1 MLHGGMVA
9 TIHRVAAGN
18 GYQYYLR
25 KTAANDRTARG
36 RSSLSQYYSD
46 HGEAP
51 GRWHGTGLTSL
62 GIAAGTEVTE
72 EQMKSLFGQGLHPN
86 AEQIKTEVFQR
97 QIALGANDRDA
108 TRTAEKATKL
118 GNKFAIYKV
127 RSEYRK
133 RCSEAYRAHNSERNL
148 EPTAAI
154 PDDERARIRTRLA
167 TGMFTDEY
175 GRPPLNAR
183 ELSGWVAKNSRAN
196 QAALAGLEIAFSPVK
211 SVSVL
216 WALAPPDMAA
226 RIEAAHQRA
235 IGDALTW
242 LERNGLLTR
251 LGRNGV
257 RHVEV
262 EGIVAA
268 CFTHR
273 DSRAGDP
280 DLHTHVLIANKVR
293 TLDGK
298 WRTIDSRLFHEAA
311 VTVSEIYDSRLE
323 HHLELALNLQFETR
337 PDRNIHQ
344 VPVREV
350 IGVPLELI
358 HAWSQRG
365 TAINARLDQLTAD
378 FQTTFGREPTPEEV
392 YGLAD
397 RATLDTRPAKHLPES
412 HTQQSETWLAQAT
425 TLLGGREPVEAV
437 AIRVVAVPRIPR
449 PDPDAVFIAATA
461 ERALAAA
468 SQRRSTWRPFNLRA
482 EIERQLRGQISP
494 ADWDWVPDKVVV
506 AALSPRSAVARG
518 DPDLTEEPGLRA
530 VPAWLRHRDGS
541 PVHVRPNSQ
550 IYTTEAT
557 LDVEAALI
565 ELSIEPGARTL
576 DSALLTSAVA
586 DYNTAH
592 PDRPLN
598 AGQVG
603 VISSF
608 ATSGLRVHTANAPAG
623 TGKTTAM
630 QVLTSAWHS
639 SGGTVLGM
647 APTAAAAAVL
657 GESIGTRA
665 ETVDK
670 LLDVIDRHSRRPD
683 SPTIVRDHPP
693 SLPQWVLDIDDRTLV
708 IVDEHVKLGNTKR
721 LQLLQFLSQRGATV
735 RCIGDDRQLPAIDAG
750 GADAD
755 MNAASP
761 EQTLTLSH
769 VVRFASTGEATASIG
784 LREGDPAALAWYL
797 DNDRIHAGH
806 TGSVYDD
813 TYTAWAA
820 DNVAGRDAVML
831 APTHKVVSALNARA
845 RADRLTRTGTKPDT
859 EVALVDGLSGSVG
872 DTVRTR
878 RNNPKLRFGQTD
890 WVRNGYSWT
899 ITAVHEDGSLTV
911 SHRRGGTDSD
921 KTVRLPVEYVRV
933 HVHLGYAAT
942 IDSAQGITADAC
954 HVALSGLE
962 SRQQFYVAMT
972 RGIHANHAYIAT
984 ALDGAEG
991 SIYTEPAVYPR
1002 TAVEVLQRVLARD
1015 GAQKSAHTELRDAL
1029 DPALRI
1035 GRAVDI
1041 YLDTLGLAA
1050 EHALDTDRLAELDRA
1065 ADTIHPDLTESPA
1078 YPVLRQHL
1086 ALIAL
1091 TGADPVAALRAA
1103 ATARELDTADDP
1115 AAVLDWRLDP
1125 SGAHSTGSG
1134 PLSWTPGLPTGV
1146 ADQALAEPVR
1156 ARERIVSALAEQI
1169 RDAAAGWT
1177 PATAPAWAR
1186 PLLGTD
1192 PSLLGELSVWRA
1204 GLHVPDTDTR
1214 PTGPA
1219 RYTDLERLHQ
1229 KRLQQRVIDAYGDPA
1244 LPRNRW
1250 ADVVDDLDS
1259 RISTDALW
1267 SVVADKI
1274 DLAARSGLDITV
1286 LLTDAAAQRPLP
1298 DEMPAAALWARLEL
1312 EPSALDTTSTDLLRP
1327 DWLPDLEAVLGTD
1340 MTEQVTT
1347 EPAWPRVVAAVERAT
1362 STWSPRDLLVTA
1374 YELLQGAQPDDAAPL
1389 RADQL
1394 AAALAWRIDAL
1405 HHHTPTEQQPTQG
1418 HEPFA
1423 REPTAPDAE
1432 REPSASSATAA
1443 SATNEHDA
1451 APVVTVISDPLE
1463 EDLVTGI
1470 EGIARLFATGRVADA
1485 VAAYR
1490 GFRTELSDDEQAVLT
1505 AVSETLYQYSFPVAL
1520 ARLRWAEQQFPQ
1532 HRALI
1537 HACTPST
1544 DPQTF
1549 HRDTEPERG
1558 RPHPVYDHR
1567 EHVDPTI
1574 TPALFDPI
1582 QAAGN
1587 DAFDTY
1593 LDDAERF
1600 DSRYMAL
1607 TGERQRP
1614 AGAGYPID
1622 YDLAAMP
1629 AIVGLPCVDCSTERP
1644 RNASS
1649 PVPPRHSDDGLC
1661 LDCRDNERPGIPDHN
1676 PADHL
1681 VARCAHIAE
1690 THPAPAALAMLRRDW
1705 RTLDQAGRAVIQ
1717 QWLTDNPLTEQP
1729 LPVLEPLQRLTERDL
1744 ADAIDGLAQR
1754 LGNSATEA
1762 EFFAP
1767 IRHDGFDPG
1776 PDPIVVAHQDAADTA
1791 RDTARMRAD
1800 ELDSAIRRLRITSD
1814 ALDTAREALDALP
1827 LIRRAARQTIQS
1839 RINDLS
1845 REHRERRGEHQQA
1858 RDIARAANR
1867 HANELIAQAERSA
1880 ADDETRRSGEQARA
1894 AAENTVARDATV
1906 EALHQRLESELA
1918 AHRTEHNRRQNLTN
1932 PQRQLEER
1940 ARQQHAAT
1948 ADEFTVEER
1957 SAVEGTGPDYRSGMG
1972 L

>member
-1 MLHGGMVA
+1 MVA

-86 AEQIKTEVFQR
+86 AEQIQTEVFQR

-108 TRTAEKATKL
+108 TRAAKKATKL
-118 GNKFAIYKV
+118 GNKFAVYKV

-133 RCSEAYRAHNSERNL
+133 RCSEAYRAHNLERNI
-148 EPTAAI
+148 EPTTAI
-154 PDDERARIRTRLA
+154 ADDERAHIRTRVA
-167 TGMFTDEY
+167 TEMFITEY

-183 ELSGWVAKNSRAN
+183 ELSGWVAKNSRVN
-196 QAALAGLEIAFSPVK
+196 QAALAGLEFAFSPVK

-242 LERNGLLTR
+242 LERNGLFTR

-461 ERALAAA
+461 ERALAAV

-494 ADWDWVPDKVVV
+494 ADWDWVPDKVVA

-530 VPAWLRHRDGS
+530 VPAWLRHRDSS

-598 AGQVG
+598 AGQIG

-657 GESIGTRA
+657 GESISTRA

-670 LLDVIDRHSRRPD
+670 LLDVIKRHSPRTD

-735 RCIGDDRQLPAIDAG
+735 RCIGDDRQLPAIEAG

-845 RADRLTRTGTKPDT
+845 RADRLTRTGTKPDS

-921 KTVRLPVEYVRV
+921 KTVRLPAEYVQV

-1050 EHALDTDRLAELDRA
+1050 EHALGTDRLAELDRA

-1103 ATARELDTADDP
+1103 AGKRELDTADDP

-1125 SGAHSTGSG
+1125 TGAHSAGTG
-1134 PLSWTPGLPTGV
+1134 PLSWTPGLPHGV

-1156 ARERIVSALAEQI
+1156 ARERIVAALATQI
-1169 RDAAAGWT
+1169 RDTASRWT
-1177 PATAPAWAR
+1177 PTTAPAWAR
-1186 PLLGTD
+1186 PLLATD
-1192 PSLLGELSVWRA
+1192 PALLGELAVWRA

-1229 KRLQQRVIDAYGDPA
+1229 KRLQQRVIDAFGDPA

-1259 RISTDALW
+1259 RISTDTLW
-1267 SVVADKI
+1267 PVVADKI
-1274 DLAARSGLDITV
+1274 DLADRSGLDITG

-1312 EPSALDTTSTDLLRP
+1312 EPSALDTTGTDLLRP

-1405 HHHTPTEQQPTQG
+1405 HHHTPTPHSPAQG
-1418 HEPFA
+1418 PD
-1423 REPTAPDAE
+1423 PTAPEPTNPDAE
-1432 REPSASSATAA
+1432 SEPSSSAATAA
-1443 SATNEHDA
+1443 PTTNEPDD
-1451 APVVTVISDPLE
+1451 APVVTVISDPIE

-1490 GFRTELSDDEQAVLT
+1490 TFRTELSVDEQAVLT
-1505 AVSETLYQYSFPVAL
+1505 AVSETLYQYSFPVAK

-1537 HACTPST
+1537 HACTPLT
-1544 DPQTF
+1544 DPHTF
-1549 HRDTEPERG
+1549 HRDAEPDHR
-1558 RPHPVYDHR
+1558 RPNPVYDHR

-1574 TPALFDPI
+1574 APAVFDPI

-1587 DAFDTY
+1587 DVIDTY
-1593 LDDAERF
+1593 LDDMEAS
-1600 DSRYMAL
+1600 DSRDL
-1607 TGERQRP
+1607 TPRDSRAVGV
-1614 AGAGYPID
+1614 GFPID

-1629 AIVGLPCVDCSTERP
+1629 LVAGLPCVDCSIERP
-1644 RNASS
+1644 RNASF

-1661 LDCRDNERPGIPDHN
+1661 HDCRDNGRPAIPDHN
-1676 PADHL
+1676 PAEHL
-1681 VARCAHIAE
+1681 TARCAHISE

-1705 RTLDQAGRAVIQ
+1705 RTLDQTGRAVIEL
-1717 QWLTDNPLTEQP
+1717 WLTDNPLTEQP
-1729 LPVLEPLQRLTERDL
+1729 LPVLEPLQRLSDREL
-1744 ADAIDGLAQR
+1744 ADEIEGLALR
-1754 LGNSATEA
+1754 LSNIATEA

-1767 IRHDGFDPG
+1767 TRHDDIAPE

-1791 RDTARMRAD
+1791 RDTARMRSD
-1800 ELDSAIRRLRITSD
+1800 ELDSAIRRLRVTTD

-1827 LIRRAARQTIQS
+1827 LIRRAARHSMQS

-1845 REHRERRGEHQQA
+1845 REHRERGGEHQRA
-1858 RDIARAANR
+1858 RDVARAANR
-1867 HANELIAQAERSA
+1867 RANELIARAERSA

-1894 AAENTVARDATV
+1894 AAENTVGRDATV
-1906 EALHQRLESELA
+1906 AALHQGLESELA
-1918 AHRTEHNRRQNLTN
+1918 ANRAEHNRRQNLTN

-1940 ARQQHAAT
+1940 ARRQHAAT
-1948 ADEFTVEER
+1948 ADKFTVEER
-1957 SAVEGTGPDYRSGMG
+1957 SAVEGTGHDYRSGMG

>member
-1 MLHGGMVA
+1 MVA

-25 KTAANDRTARG
+25 QTAANDRTARG

-51 GRWHGTGLTSL
+51 GRWHGTGLGALDLT
-62 GIAAGTEVTE
+62 AGSEVTE
-72 EQMKSLFGQGLHPN
+72 PQMKSLFGEGLHPN
-86 AEQIKTEVFQR
+86 AEQIKTEVYTR
-97 QIALGANDRDA
+97 QIALGASDRDA
-108 TRTAEKATKL
+108 TRAAEKATKL
-118 GNKFAIYKV
+118 GNKFAVYEV

-133 RCSEAYRAHNSERNL
+133 RCSQAYRAHNSARNM

-154 PDDERARIRTRLA
+154 SDDERARIRTQVA
-167 TGMFTDEY
+167 TDMFTDEY
-175 GRPPLNAR
+175 GRAALNAR
-183 ELSGWVAKNSRAN
+183 ELSGWVAKNSRVN
-196 QAALAGLEIAFSPVK
+196 QAALAGLEITFSPVK

-216 WALAPPDMAA
+216 WALAPPDMA
-226 RIEAAHQRA
+226 RRLEVAHQRA
-235 IGDALTW
+235 IRDALAW
-242 LERNGLLTR
+242 LERNAVFTR

-257 RHVEV
+257 RHAEV

-280 DLHTHVLIANKVR
+280 DLHTHVLVANKVR

-323 HHLELALNLQFETR
+323 HYLELALALQFETR
-337 PDRNIHQ
+337 PDRDIHQ

-350 IGVPLELI
+350 VGVPLELI

-365 TAINARLDQLTAD
+365 TAINARLDRLTAD
-378 FQTTFGREPTPEEV
+378 FQATFGREPTPEEV

-397 RATLDTRPAKHLPES
+397 RATLDTRPAKHLPQS
-412 HTQQSETWLAQAT
+412 HTQQRQTWREQAT
-425 TLLGGREPVEAV
+425 AVLGGHEPVEAV
-437 AIRVVAVPRIPR
+437 MVAAVSVPPISR
-449 PDPDAVFIAATA
+449 PEPDAAFIAATA
-461 ERALAAA
+461 ERALAAV
-468 SQRRSTWRPFNLRA
+468 SERRSTWRPFNLRA
-482 EIERQLRGQISP
+482 EVERQLRGRISP
-494 ADWDWVPDKVVV
+494 ADWAWVPDKVVA
-506 AALSPRSAVARG
+506 AALSPRSTIARG
-518 DPDLTEEPGLRA
+518 DPDLTEEPELRA

-541 PVHVRPNSQ
+541 LVHVRPNSQ
-550 IYTTEAT
+550 IYTTETT

-576 DSALLTSAVA
+576 DPDLLTNAVA
-586 DYNTAH
+586 EYNTAH

-598 AGQVG
+598 VGQVG

-670 LLDVIDRHSRRPD
+670 LLDVIHRHSVRAD
-683 SPTIVRDHPP
+683 SPTVVRDHPP
-693 SLPQWVLDIDDRTLV
+693 SLPQWVLDIDNTTLV

-721 LQLLQFLSQRGATV
+721 LQLLQFLSRRGATV

-755 MNAASP
+755 MNVASP
-761 EQTLTLSH
+761 EQTVTLSH

-820 DNVAGRDAVML
+820 DHNAGRDAVML
-831 APTHKVVSALNARA
+831 APTHEVVTALNARA
-845 RADRLTRTGTKPDT
+845 RADRLTRTGTKPET
-859 EVALVDGLSGSVG
+859 EVVLADGLCGSVG

-878 RNNPKLRFGQTD
+878 RNNPKLRFGDTD

-899 ITAVHEDGSLTV
+899 ITAVNQDGSLTV
-911 SHRRGGTDSD
+911 SHRRGGTNSD
-921 KTVRLPVEYVRV
+921 TTVRLPAEYVRA

-954 HVALSGLE
+954 HVALSGRE

-972 RGIHANHAYIAT
+972 RGIHANHAYLAT

-1041 YLDTLGLAA
+1041 YLDTLGLTA
-1050 EHALDTDRLAELDRA
+1050 EHALGSDRLTELDHA
-1065 ADTIHPDLTESPA
+1065 ADTIHPDMTDSPA

-1091 TGADPVAALRAA
+1091 TGADPIAALRAA
-1103 ATARELDTADDP
+1103 ADKRELDTADDP

-1125 SGAHSTGSG
+1125 TGAHSAGTG
-1134 PLSWTPGLPTGV
+1134 PLPWTPGLPHGV
-1146 ADQALAEPVR
+1146 TDQALAELVR

-1169 RDAAAGWT
+1169 RDTARRWT
-1177 PATAPAWAR
+1177 PGNVPAWAR

-1192 PSLLGELSVWRA
+1192 PALLGELAVWRA
-1204 GLHVPDTDTR
+1204 GLGIPDTDTR
-1214 PTGPA
+1214 PTGPD

-1229 KRLQQRVIDAYGDPA
+1229 KRLQQRVIDACGDPA

-1250 ADVVDDLDS
+1250 ADVVANIDA
-1259 RISTDALW
+1259 RISTDSSW
-1267 SVVADKI
+1267 PVIADKI
-1274 DLAARSGLDITV
+1274 DLADRAGLGITI
-1286 LLTDAAAQRPLP
+1286 LLTGAAAQRPLP

-1312 EPSALDTTSTDLLRP
+1312 EPSALDTTDTDPLHP
-1327 DWLPDLEAVLGTD
+1327 DWLPDLETVLGTD
-1340 MTEQVTT
+1340 TAEQLTN

-1362 STWSPRDLLVTA
+1362 KSWSPRDLLFTA

-1389 RADQL
+1389 RPDQL
-1394 AAALAWRIDAL
+1394 AAALAWRIDTL
-1405 HHHTPTEQQPTQG
+1405 HHHTPTPPPAHHAEQ
-1418 HEPFA
+1418 A
-1423 REPTAPDAE
+1423 AP
-1432 REPSASSATAA
+1432 EPSAPDGGSETTATAA
-1443 SATNEHDA
+1443 KAEQTQHKIED
-1451 APVVTVISDPLE
+1451 APVATVVSEPA
-1463 EDLVTGI
+1463 EDDLPTGI
-1470 EGIARLFATGRVADA
+1470 DRIAELFATGRVADA
-1485 VAAYR
+1485 VAA
-1490 GFRTELSDDEQAVLT
+1490 FRTFNTGLADDEQAVLT
-1505 AVSETLYQYSFPVAL
+1505 AISETLYQYSFPVAQ
-1520 ARLRWAEQQFPQ
+1520 ARLRWAARQFPQ
-1532 HRALI
+1532 HQALI
-1537 HACTPST
+1537 QACTPST
-1544 DPQTF
+1544 DPHVF
-1549 HRDTEPERG
+1549 RRDTEPDHDRT
-1558 RPHPVYDHR
+1558 RPVYDHR
-1567 EHVDPTI
+1567 ERFDPTV
-1574 TPALFDPI
+1574 TPAAFDPI

-1587 DAFDTY
+1587 DVVDTY
-1593 LDDAERF
+1593 LADPETL
-1600 DSRYMAL
+1600 DSRD
-1607 TGERQRP
+1607 P
-1614 AGAGYPID
+1614 ASISAARAAAGGYPID
-1622 YDLAAMP
+1622 YDLAAIP
-1629 AIVGLPCVDCSTERP
+1629 AIIGLPCVDCSIERP
-1644 RNASS
+1644 DNARS
-1649 PVPPRHSDDGLC
+1649 PVPPRVSDDGLC
-1661 LDCRDNERPGIPDHN
+1661 HDCRDNERPGIPEHN
-1676 PADHL
+1676 PAEHIT
-1681 VARCAHIAE
+1681 ARCAHIVE

-1705 RTLDQAGRAVIQ
+1705 RILDQPRRALIE

-1729 LPVLEPLQRLTERDL
+1729 LPVLTPLQRLSDRAL
-1744 ADAIDGLAQR
+1744 AEAIDGLTQR
-1754 LGNSATEA
+1754 LSNIATEA
-1762 EFFAP
+1762 EFFTP
-1767 IRHDGFDPG
+1767 IRHDDFYSA
-1776 PDPIVVAHQDAADTA
+1776 PDTTVAEHRQTAENAQLTARQHAHELDIAIRALHATADTLE
-1791 RDTARMRAD
+1791 TARE
-1800 ELDSAIRRLRITSD
+1800 ELDSLPVTRR
-1814 ALDTAREALDALP
+1814 
-1827 LIRRAARQTIQS
+1827 RQRKTLQE
-1839 RINDLS
+1839 RINTLV
-1845 REHRERRGEHQQA
+1845 REHRERSETHEQI
-1858 RDIARAANR
+1858 RDTARAANR
-1867 HANELIAQAERSA
+1867 HANELLARAER
-1880 ADDETRRSGEQARA
+1880 T
-1894 AAENTVARDATV
+1894 AAEDESRRLADHTHAAGTTANDRERTTA
-1906 EALHQRLESELA
+1906 ALQNGLSAELSDHRAEQLRRHQLS
-1918 AHRTEHNRRQNLTN
+1918 H
-1932 PQRQLEER
+1932 PQRQREEH
-1940 ARQQHAAT
+1940 ARTEVNAT
-1948 ADEFTVEER
+1948 AEDFIPDEYTY
-1957 SAVEGTGPDYRSGMG
+1957 PDGNKPSPETDLGR
-1972 L
+1972 

>member
-1 MLHGGMVA
+1 MVA

-25 KTAANDRTARG
+25 QTAANDRTARG

-51 GRWHGTGLTSL
+51 GRWHGTGLGALDLT
-62 GIAAGTEVTE
+62 AGSEVTE
-72 EQMKSLFGQGLHPN
+72 SQMKSLFGEGLHPN
-86 AEQIKTEVFQR
+86 AEQIRTEVYAR
-97 QIALGANDRDA
+97 QIALGASDRDA
-108 TRTAEKATKL
+108 TRAAEKATKL
-118 GNKFAIYKV
+118 GNKFAAYEV

-133 RCSEAYRAHNSERNL
+133 RCSQAYRAHNSARNM

-154 PDDERARIRTRLA
+154 SDDERARIRTQVA
-167 TGMFTDEY
+167 TEMFTDEY
-175 GRPPLNAR
+175 GRAPLNAR
-183 ELSGWVAKNSRAN
+183 ELSGWVARNSRVN
-196 QAALAGLEIAFSPVK
+196 QAALAGLEITFSPVK

-216 WALAPPDMAA
+216 WALAPPEMA
-226 RIEAAHQRA
+226 RRLEAAHQRA
-235 IGDALTW
+235 IRDALAW
-242 LERNGLLTR
+242 LERNAVFTR

-257 RHVEV
+257 RHAEV

-280 DLHTHVLIANKVR
+280 DLHTHVLVANKVR

-323 HHLELALNLQFETR
+323 HYLELALGLQFETR
-337 PDRNIHQ
+337 PDRDIHQ

-365 TAINARLDQLTAD
+365 TAINARLDRLTAD
-378 FQTTFGREPTPEEV
+378 FQATFGREPTPEEV

-412 HTQQSETWLAQAT
+412 HTQQRQTWLAQAT
-425 TLLGGREPVEAV
+425 TVLGGREPVEAV
-437 AIRVVAVPRIPR
+437 MVAAMSVPPIPR
-449 PDPDAVFIAATA
+449 PDPDAAFIAATA
-461 ERALAAA
+461 ERALAAV
-468 SQRRSTWRPFNLRA
+468 SERRSTWRPFNLRA
-482 EIERQLRGQISP
+482 EVERQLRGRISP
-494 ADWDWVPDKVVV
+494 ADWAWVPDKVVA
-506 AALSPRSAVARG
+506 AALSPRSTIARG

-530 VPAWLRHRDGS
+530 VPTWLRHRDGT

-550 IYTTEAT
+550 IYTTETT
-557 LDVEAALI
+557 LSVEAALI

-576 DSALLTSAVA
+576 DPDLLNSAIAE
-586 DYNTAH
+586 YNTAH

-657 GESIGTRA
+657 GQSIGTRA

-670 LLDVIDRHSRRPD
+670 LLDVINRHTVRAD
-683 SPTIVRDHPP
+683 SPTNVRDHPP
-693 SLPQWVLDIDDRTLV
+693 SLPQWVLDIDNTTLV
-708 IVDEHVKLGNTKR
+708 IVDEHVKLGNAKR
-721 LQLLQFLSQRGATV
+721 LQLLQFLSRRGATV
-735 RCIGDDRQLPAIDAG
+735 RCIGDDKQLPAIDAG

-797 DNDRIHAGH
+797 DNNRIHAGH

-820 DNVAGRDAVML
+820 DSVADRDAVML
-831 APTHKVVSALNARA
+831 APTHEVVTALNARA
-845 RADRLTRTGTKPDT
+845 RADRLTRTGTKPEA
-859 EVALVDGLSGSVG
+859 EVVLADGLCGSVG
-872 DTVRTR
+872 DIVRTR
-878 RNNPKLRFGQTD
+878 RNNPTLRFGDTD

-899 ITAVHEDGSLTV
+899 ITAVHEDGSVTV
-911 SHRRGGTDSD
+911 SHRRGGSDSD
-921 KTVRLPVEYVRV
+921 TTVRLPAEYVRA

-942 IDSAQGITADAC
+942 IDSAQGITADTC
-954 HVALSGLE
+954 HVALSGRE

-972 RGIHANHAYIAT
+972 RGVHANHAYLAT

-1041 YLDTLGLAA
+1041 YLDTLGLTA
-1050 EHALDTDRLAELDRA
+1050 EQALGSERLTELDHA
-1065 ADTIHPDLTESPA
+1065 ADTIHPDLTDSPA

-1103 ATARELDTADDP
+1103 ADKRELDTADDL

-1125 SGAHSTGSG
+1125 TGAHSAGTG
-1134 PLSWTPGLPTGV
+1134 PLSWTPGLPHGV
-1146 ADQALAEPVR
+1146 TDQALAEPVR
-1156 ARERIVSALAEQI
+1156 ARERIVAALAEQI
-1169 RDAAAGWT
+1169 RDTARGWT

-1192 PSLLGELSVWRA
+1192 PSLLGELAVWRA
-1204 GLHVPDTDTR
+1204 GLGVPDTDTR
-1214 PTGPA
+1214 PTGPD

-1244 LPRNRW
+1244 LPRNQW
-1250 ADVVDDLDS
+1250 AEVVDDIDA
-1259 RISTDALW
+1259 RISTDTLW
-1267 SVVADKI
+1267 PVVAGKI
-1274 DLAARSGLDITV
+1274 DLADRAGLDITT

-1312 EPSALDTTSTDLLRP
+1312 EPSALDTTGTDPLHP

-1340 MTEQVTT
+1340 TAEQLTT

-1362 STWSPRDLLVTA
+1362 KSWSPRDLLFTA

-1389 RADQL
+1389 RPDQL

-1405 HHHTPTEQQPTQG
+1405 HHHTPTPPPPAQHAGE
-1418 HEPFA
+1418 
-1423 REPTAPDAE
+1423 
-1432 REPSASSATAA
+1432 
-1443 SATNEHDA
+1443 A
-1451 APVVTVISDPLE
+1451 APAPSTPDVESEFTVTVATVE
-1463 EDLVTGI
+1463 RAEHEAEDAPVAAAVSEPAEGDLPAGI
-1470 EGIARLFATGRVADA
+1470 DRIAELFATGRVADA
-1485 VAAYR
+1485 VAA
-1490 GFRTELSDDEQAVLT
+1490 FRTFNTGLVDDEQAVLT
-1505 AVSETLYQYSFPVAL
+1505 AISETLYQYSFPVAQ
-1520 ARLRWAEQQFPQ
+1520 ARLRWAAQLFPQ
-1532 HRALI
+1532 HKALI
-1537 HACTPST
+1537 QACTPTT
-1544 DPQTF
+1544 DPHVF
-1549 HRDTEPERG
+1549 RRDTEPDHNRTQ
-1558 RPHPVYDHR
+1558 PAYNHR
-1567 EHVDPTI
+1567 ERFDPTI
-1574 TPALFDPI
+1574 TPAAVDPI
-1582 QAAGN
+1582 KAAGN
-1587 DAFDTY
+1587 DVVDTY
-1593 LDDAERF
+1593 LADPDTLDRRDPTSTTTARAA
-1600 DSRYMAL
+1600 SGGL
-1607 TGERQRP
+1607 
-1614 AGAGYPID
+1614 PID
-1622 YDLAAMP
+1622 YDRAAIP
-1629 AIVGLPCVDCSTERP
+1629 VIVGLPCVDCSIERP
-1644 RNASS
+1644 GNASS
-1649 PVPPRHSDDGLC
+1649 PVPPRISDDGLC
-1661 LDCRDNERPGIPDHN
+1661 HDCRDNERPGIPEHN
-1676 PADHL
+1676 PAEHL
-1681 VARCAHIAE
+1681 TARCAHITE

-1705 RTLDQAGRAVIQ
+1705 RTLDPPRRALIE

-1729 LPVLEPLQRLTERDL
+1729 LPVLAPLQRLSDRAL
-1744 ADAIDGLAQR
+1744 AEAIDGLTQR
-1754 LGNSATEA
+1754 LSNIATEA
-1762 EFFAP
+1762 EIFAP
-1767 IRHDGFDPG
+1767 IRQDDLHAP
-1776 PDPIVVAHQDAADTA
+1776 PDPSVAEHRQAAEDAQLAARQHAHELDTA
-1791 RDTARMRAD
+1791 IRGLHATAA
-1800 ELDSAIRRLRITSD
+1800 
-1814 ALDTAREALDALP
+1814 ALDTSREELDALP
-1827 LIRRAARQTIQS
+1827 VTRRRQRKALQE
-1839 RINDLS
+1839 RINTLV
-1845 REHRERRGEHQQA
+1845 REHRGRSDAHEQIRSA
-1858 RDIARAANR
+1858 ARAANR
-1867 HANELIAQAERSA
+1867 HANELLALAERTA
-1880 ADDETRRSGEQARA
+1880 AEDESRRLAEQTRATSSTTNERGQVA
-1894 AAENTVARDATV
+1894 AALQSGLGA
-1906 EALHQRLESELA
+1906 ELA
-1918 AHRTEHNRRQNLTN
+1918 DHRAEQQRRQGLSHR
-1932 PQRQLEER
+1932 QRRLEER
-1940 ARQQHAAT
+1940 ARAEHVTT
-1948 ADEFTVEER
+1948 AEDFSSYGFTHLDGNKP
-1957 SAVEGTGPDYRSGMG
+1957 SPGPDLGR
-1972 L
+1972 